1 MSDLD
6 SVSWN
11 VLGMACLVIAML
23 VAALFGMN
31 QHYTSILIKYNV
43 GYYDARTG
51 DFTYRPQPE
60 KVENS
65 K

>member
-6 SVSWN
+6 SVSGN
-11 VLGMACLVIAML
+11 VLGGACLVIAML

-31 QHYTSILIKYNV
+31 QYYTSMLIKYDV
-43 GYYDARTG
+43 GYYDAKTG
-51 DFTYRPQPE
+51 DFTYRPRPE